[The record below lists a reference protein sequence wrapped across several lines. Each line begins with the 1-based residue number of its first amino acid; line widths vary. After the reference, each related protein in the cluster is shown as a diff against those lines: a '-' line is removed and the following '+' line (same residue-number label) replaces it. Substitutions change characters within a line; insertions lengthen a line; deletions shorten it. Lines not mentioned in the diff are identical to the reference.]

1 MRLSCEVDVVNRLL
15 PSHNVRKAKRG
26 CHAQVSLGRKP
37 AASASR
43 SGSQLFLMVCTA
55 KDRNGAKYVIKN
67 NVSQVFAKFV
77 SEGKATIRFKEPEQ
91 DLCLS
96 KADPL
101 QLKSLLSLVRAGAQG
116 QDLDRVTLSSL
127 APAST
132 KQVEKPRT
140 ELTVTSR
147 KEYPVTSRF
156 PASLEVLTVHSCGM
170 KRLDPRI
177 LHLSR
182 IHTLDLSLNALTSLP
197 DDWGRLSCVSTL
209 ILTDNQLSEIPSAL
223 WKSQLCETIA
233 VLDVRNNHIATIPLQ
248 ICELH
253 KLACLRLDNN
263 GFDSL
268 PPTIGKLTNLKE
280 LAVAQNKI
288 KVLPAGFAQL
298 RLENLDVSDNPFDL
312 SVEGVTGEER
322 LVFPT
327 LMECVARAI
336 RKYRIPYTEEDL
348 FPQLFHY
355 LAAARQC
362 WCGNFCFTCSARYFS
377 HVSLRHLVSNSYS
390 ASPGITTAPI
400 EGFLCSQHC
409 LTRFKNNPR
418 AYWRN

>member
-15 PSHNVRKAKRG
+15 PSHNVRKARRG
-26 CHAQVSLGRKP
+26 SHAQISLGRKP
-37 AASASR
+37 SATPGS
-43 SGSQLFLMVCTA
+43 SQLLLMVCTA
-55 KDRNGAKYVIKN
+55 KDRNGVKYVVKN
-67 NVSQVFAKFV
+67 NVSQVFEKFV

-101 QLKSLLSLVRAGAQG
+101 QLKSFLTLVRAGAQG
-116 QDLDRVTLSSL
+116 QNLERVTLSSL

-132 KQVEKPRT
+132 KQVEKPKT
-140 ELTVTSR
+140 ELTVMSR
-147 KEYPVTSRF
+147 KEYPVTCRF
-156 PASLEVLTVHSCGM
+156 PASLEVLAVHSCGM

-182 IHTLDLSLNALTSLP
+182 LHTLDLSQNSLTSLP
-197 DDWGRLSCVSTL
+197 DDWGRLVCVSTL
-209 ILTDNQLSEIPSAL
+209 ILTNNQLSELPSAL

-233 VLDVRNNHIATIPLQ
+233 VLDVCNNHITTIPLQ

-253 KLACLRLDNN
+253 KLVCLRLNNN
-263 GFDSL
+263 GFYSL

-280 LAVAQNKI
+280 LAIAQNKI
-288 KVLPAGFAQL
+288 KVLPAGFSQL
-298 RLENLDVSDNPFDL
+298 RLESLDVSDNPFDL
-312 SVEGVTGEER
+312 SVEGVAGEER
-322 LVFPT
+322 LSFPT
-327 LMECVARAI
+327 LLECVARAI

-348 FPQLFHY
+348 FPHLFHF

-362 WCGNFCFTCSARYFS
+362 WCGNFCFTCSARYYS
-377 HVSLRHLVSNSYS
+377 HVSLRHLVSNTYS
-390 ASPGITTAPI
+390 ASPGVSLVPV

-409 LTRFKNNPR
+409 LIRFKHNPR